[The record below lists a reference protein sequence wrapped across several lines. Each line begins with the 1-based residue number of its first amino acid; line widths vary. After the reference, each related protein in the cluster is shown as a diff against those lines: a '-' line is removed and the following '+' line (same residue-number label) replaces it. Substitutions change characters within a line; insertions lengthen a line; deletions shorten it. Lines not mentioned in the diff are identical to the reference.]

1 MLPLVRGLIGLLTC
15 VLSTL
20 AHATEP
26 VEVGIVQPEPV
37 ALRDTLELS
46 GSVTARHEAQLS
58 ARVDGLVS
66 ELLVEAGDR
75 VRAQQIL
82 LRQDTE
88 LSRRELAL
96 AAAQEAQAQAGLD
109 EARRLVEE
117 AQRLRDDNF
126 IPATELASREAAV
139 ASARAAQRAA
149 LAQRRLA
156 EERLARHELP
166 APFDGV
172 VAERMTERG
181 EWINR
186 GDPVLRLVATEAV
199 WLDVAVPQEY
209 RERITRD
216 TPVSIRPDSAREV
229 SLRAEV
235 ERVLPVGDAQTRTF
249 LLRLV
254 PSEPSPALFPGS
266 SASARLSLS
275 GDASGDA
282 QRLPADAL
290 LLHPDGGRSV
300 FVIDD
305 EDRASRRR
313 VQVLEETANEVIVG
327 HALAPDARV
336 VLRGNRLLEDGTPVR
351 VTSPA
356 GTR

>member
-1 MLPLVRGLIGLLTC
+1 MLPLTRRLIGLLAC
-15 VLSTL
+15 ISTL
-20 AHATEP
+20 AHTAEP

-46 GSVTARHEAQLS
+46 GSVTAQHEAQLS

-75 VRAQQIL
+75 VSAQQTL

-88 LSRRELAL
+88 LAQRELAL
-96 AAAQEAQAQAGLD
+96 AVAQEAQAQAGLE

-149 LAQRRLA
+149 MAQRRLA

-186 GDPVLRLVATEAV
+186 GDPVLRLVATEAI

-209 RERITRD
+209 RERISRD
-216 TPVSIRPDSAREV
+216 TPVSILPDSAREV

-235 ERVLPVGDAQTRTF
+235 DRVLPVGDAQTRTF

-254 PSEPSPALFPGS
+254 SKQPSPALFPGS

-275 GDASGDA
+275 GDASGGA

-313 VQVLEETANEVIVG
+313 VQVLEETANEVIIG
-327 HALAPDARV
+327 DALAPDARV
-336 VLRGNRLLEDGTPVR
+336 VTRGNRLLEDGTPVR
-351 VTSPA
+351 VTIPDSA
-356 GTR
+356 R